1 MWQARATGRGRSGRD
16 LAEFRYLDRQ
26 ICRVAAACLLAY
38 LPAACTAVP
47 EPRAERS
54 AERSADLARM
64 VSLNPCIDAILLEV
78 ADPSQVLAISQL
90 SHDPRSS
97 SIAPGTARRFKA
109 VSGTVEEVVAL
120 DPDLVLAGS
129 YLAPATREAL
139 SDIGYRTE
147 TFGIAGKLS
156 DSHAQVRALARLAG
170 HAARGEALIGRIEQV
185 LADNA
190 PPANHLPISTVLWQP
205 GEIVPG
211 EATLVS
217 DLMRRMGFSSHSAA
231 LGMGQG
237 DYLPLEVLLAHPPE
251 LLLIAGDARA
261 QHHPALAGLTHTR
274 IERLDPSLLYCAG
287 PTIIRTVTRLAQIR
301 EEMR

>member
-1 MWQARATGRGRSGRD
+1 MRQSSNGRIGRG
-16 LAEFRYLDRQ
+16 LTEFRNLERFS
-26 ICRVAAACLLAY
+26 ACLLALLCWACSAGPERREEPSG
-38 LPAACTAVP
+38 LPQI
-47 EPRAERS
+47 
-54 AERSADLARM
+54 

-97 SIAPGTARRFKA
+97 SIAPGIAKRFNA

-129 YLAPATREAL
+129 FLAPSTRDAL
-139 SDIGYRTE
+139 NNLNYQTE
-147 TFGIAGKLS
+147 TFDIANDLS
-156 DSHAQVRALARLAG
+156 DNHTQIRKLARLAG
-170 HAARGEALIGRIEQV
+170 HARRGEALIDRIERA

-190 PPANHLPISTVLWQP
+190 TPAGHRPIATVLWQP

-217 DLMRRMGFSSHSAA
+217 HLMRRMGFASHSEA

-237 DYLPLEVLLAHPPE
+237 DFLPLEVLLAHPPE

-301 EEMR
+301 EAAR

>member
-1 MWQARATGRGRSGRD
+1 MDAD
-16 LAEFRYLDRQ
+16 LAEFRNLERFA
-26 ICRVAAACLLAY
+26 VCLPAL
-38 LPAACTAVP
+38 LCAACTAGQ
-47 EPRAERS
+47 ERREQAS
-54 AERSADLARM
+54 GLPQI
-64 VSLNPCIDAILLEV
+64 VSLNPCIDAVLLEV

-97 SIAPGTARRFKA
+97 SIEPETARRFEA

-129 YLAPATREAL
+129 FLAPSTREAL
-139 SDIGYRTE
+139 NDLHYRAE
-147 TFGIAGKLS
+147 TFGIANKLS
-156 DSHAQVRALARLAG
+156 ESHAQIRALARLAG
-170 HAARGEALIGRIEQV
+170 HAGRGEALIGRIDAAIEQ
-185 LADNA
+185 NA
-190 PPANHLPISTVLWQP
+190 PPAGHRPIAAVLWQP

-217 DLMRRMGFSSHSAA
+217 ELMRRTGFASHSEA

-261 QHHPALAGLTHTR
+261 QHHPALARLTGTR
-274 IERLDPSLLYCAG
+274 IERLDPSLLFCAG
-287 PTIIRTVTRLAQIR
+287 PTIIRTVTRLAAIR
-301 EEMR
+301 RAMR